1 MTCAADFGAWFGPCG
16 AHVGNLGASWGA
28 LRYDGK
34 RASSVAWSCKSGRE
48 ALGEGVWGRGEAP
61 RLGEVTGAADF
72 GPWFGPCGAYVGN
85 LGASWGALG
94 HFGGVVERIWV
105 SLAPF
110 GRFGVGFF
118 VYLRWNFH
126 LFFVIF
132 RLFVDIFCIS
142 SDRDNSSKTSTKP
155 RKNNG
160 FSTILSSG
168 RFQRCRTKQ

>member
-16 AHVGNLGASWGA
+16 AH
-28 LRYDGK
+28 
-34 RASSVAWSCKSGRE
+34 
-48 ALGEGVWGRGEAP
+48 
-61 RLGEVTGAADF
+61 
-72 GPWFGPCGAYVGN
+72 VGN

-142 SDRDNSSKTSTKP
+142 NDRDNSSKTSTKP

-160 FSTILSSG
+160 FSTILPSE
-168 RFQRCRTKQ
+168 RFQRCRTKQQTEIKFCEEIFVWM

>member
-1 MTCAADFGAWFGPCG
+1 MTRLGTESGAAD
-16 AHVGNLGASWGA
+16 
-28 LRYDGK
+28 DGK
-34 RASSVAWSCKSGRE
+34 RASSVAWSCNQGRE
-48 ALGEGVWGRGEAP
+48 ALGEGVWGRGEAGS
-61 RLGEVTGAADF
+61 LGGVTCAADF
-72 GPWFGPCGAYVGN
+72 GAWFGLCGAHVGN